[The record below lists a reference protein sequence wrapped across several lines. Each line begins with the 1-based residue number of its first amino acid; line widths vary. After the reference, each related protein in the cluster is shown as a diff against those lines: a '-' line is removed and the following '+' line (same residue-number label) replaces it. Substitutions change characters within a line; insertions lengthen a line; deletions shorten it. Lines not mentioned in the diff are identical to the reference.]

1 MYQQRILNYLRRHPV
16 FTTEEIRKGL
26 RIPASRGPTLNVE
39 MKRLCDAGKV
49 VRFKKGVY
57 GAPGTEMEAFVDHL
71 YLESGGY
78 MRGRNALRALGISLR
93 ENAASVQEAAEER
106 REDAGAGESGLARGR
121 GTLASDTVVVSNKV
135 ARSGT
140 KFGVGMQRPRTE
152 ITEDNA
158 AYFRIL
164 DQVQDLEAF
173 ARDPE
178 SAGKAIRAEVNRE
191 HLDWARLI
199 ALANRYYQKRVII
212 EVNGYVEEEYA

>member
-26 RIPASRGPTLNVE
+26 RIPASRGPTLNAE

-57 GAPGTEMEAFVDHL
+57 GAPGTGTEAFVEHL
-71 YLESGGY
+71 YLGDGGY
-78 MRGRNALRALGISLR
+78 TRGKDALRALGIPLQQDG
-93 ENAASVQEAAEER
+93 NPVQETTEQGR
-106 REDAGAGESGLARGR
+106 GGAGADESGFAGGR

-140 KFGVGMQRPRTE
+140 KFGVGLKRPRVE
-152 ITEDNA
+152 ITKENA
-158 AYFRIL
+158 AYFSIL
-164 DQVQDLEAF
+164 DKVQDLEAL